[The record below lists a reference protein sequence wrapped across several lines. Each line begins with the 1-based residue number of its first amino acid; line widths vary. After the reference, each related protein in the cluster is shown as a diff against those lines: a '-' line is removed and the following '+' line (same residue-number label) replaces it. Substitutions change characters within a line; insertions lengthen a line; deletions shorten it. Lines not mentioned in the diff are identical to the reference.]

1 MMYCK
6 KKYNIS
12 YCIVRKIQSP
22 YFSQSQYSL
31 ITVGARILNV
41 SKENS
46 GPLKE
51 HYTLYH
57 LLRIYISETSI

>member
-1 MMYCK
+1 MQY
-6 KKYNIS
+6 
-12 YCIVRKIQSP
+12 P

-41 SKENS
+41 GKQNS
-46 GPLKE
+46 GTIKE

-57 LLRIYISETSI
+57 LLRIYISETNI